1 MADLKRTPS
10 DSPLRP
16 TGIPPVRELPW
27 GAHVCMFYEAP
38 QDLIDALAAYFGAGL
53 EEGEFCVWAVSE
65 PVDRDEAIAGMRA
78 AIPEFDHYLKMG
90 AIELIPGYDWYLGGD
105 EFDPQRITGGWH
117 EKRRQAEA
125 RGYAGMR
132 VSGNAFWMEAN
143 LWPTFRRYE
152 EELQK
157 SLAGARMLVLCTY
170 SLHAARAVDVLDV
183 ARTHDVSVIR
193 RDGRWEALGPDSWP
207 LGAGDDFVDRA
218 FPGRERLTP
227 REFAALAEIVKGAS
241 NKQAARKLGISP
253 RTIEFH
259 RTNILRKLG
268 ARNAVELVAI
278 VLGASRI

>member
-1 MADLKRTPS
+1 MADLKRAPS

-53 EEGEFCVWAVSE
+53 EEGEFCVWALAE

-78 AIPEFDHYLKMG
+78 AIPEFDHYLETG

-132 VSGNAFWMEAN
+132 VSGNAFWMEASGPPSAN
-143 LWPTFRRYE
+143 MRRSSKSRWPARGCSCSAPIPCTPRAPSTSSTSRVRTTFR
-152 EELQK
+152 
-157 SLAGARMLVLCTY
+157 
-170 SLHAARAVDVLDV
+170 
-183 ARTHDVSVIR
+183 
-193 RDGRWEALGPDSWP
+193 
-207 LGAGDDFVDRA
+207 
-218 FPGRERLTP
+218 
-227 REFAALAEIVKGAS
+227 
-241 NKQAARKLGISP
+241 
-253 RTIEFH
+253 
-259 RTNILRKLG
+259 
-268 ARNAVELVAI
+268 
-278 VLGASRI
+278 